1 MRIAMNRQKKING
14 IFKKKLKK
22 FKSKLHT
29 SNKPAYVS
37 KAEREKVEVQE
48 TQENTVED

>member
-1 MRIAMNRQKKING
+1 MNRQKKING

-22 FKSKLHT
+22 FKSKMHT

-37 KAEREKVEVQE
+37 KAEREKIENEKQN
-48 TQENTVED
+48 TQNCE